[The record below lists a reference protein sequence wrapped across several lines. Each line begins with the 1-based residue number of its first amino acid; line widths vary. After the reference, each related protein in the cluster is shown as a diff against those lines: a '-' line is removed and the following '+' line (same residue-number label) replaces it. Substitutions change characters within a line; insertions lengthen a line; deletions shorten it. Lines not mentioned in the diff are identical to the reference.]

1 MPTEV
6 VRLKQPA
13 SVEPLRRHSIPGL
26 DGVRGIAIILVMLF
40 HLVAMKPAAKID
52 HAFFELTRFGW
63 SGVNLFFVLS
73 GFLITGILIDARGSE
88 HYFRNFYARRA
99 LRILPLYY
107 AFVAGLLFLY
117 PRVGGP
123 NIAREAAVLE
133 RNQIWVWTHAV
144 SWLVA
149 GTGDFW
155 ARTPLGTGGFWSPLY
170 RGAVLSCLASHRP
183 YSPATPP
190 TPVVYWPCVCRSR
203 CPLSNGAIW
212 RIMGSHFLCDLRA
225 HGRNWDGRNNCG
237 AGTHLRWIVRCETLR
252 AFYCC
257 RGLGRPRHDRDYT
270 ARHFSQA
277 RTQARPGPSVYI
289 FRVALGRAGAPYF
302 NDVTRDHSTAR
313 YVYPDSSL
321 RSGNTATRCTF
332 FTAT

>member
-13 SVEPLRRHSIPGL
+13 SVETLRRHAIPGL

-52 HAFFELTRFGW
+52 HAFFELTPFGW

-133 RNQIWVWTHAV
+133 RNQIWVWTPRRQLV
-144 SWLVA
+144 SGGHGRLLGQDSARHRRFLVP
-149 GTGDFW
+149 FVS
-155 ARTPLGTGGFWSPLY
+155 RSSSI
-170 RGAVLSCLASHRP
+170 LSGQPSSLFSRYAP
-183 YSPATPP
+183 YSG
-190 TPVVYWPCVCRSR
+190 CVLALCLPE
-203 CPLSNGAIW
+203 PLS
-212 RIMGSHFLCDLRA
+212 
-225 HGRNWDGRNNCG
+225 
-237 AGTHLRWIVRCETLR
+237 
-252 AFYCC
+252 AF
-257 RGLGRPRHDRDYT
+257 
-270 ARHFSQA
+270 
-277 RTQARPGPSVYI
+277 
-289 FRVALGRAGAPYF
+289 
-302 NDVTRDHSTAR
+302 
-313 YVYPDSSL
+313 
-321 RSGNTATRCTF
+321 
-332 FTAT
+332 